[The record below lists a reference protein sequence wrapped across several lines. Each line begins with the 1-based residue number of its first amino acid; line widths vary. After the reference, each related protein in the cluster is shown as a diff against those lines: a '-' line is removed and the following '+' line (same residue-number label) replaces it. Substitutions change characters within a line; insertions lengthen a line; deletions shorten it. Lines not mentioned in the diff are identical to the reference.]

1 MIKSQII
8 LAVAIF
14 LMVIAGLLSMSG
26 ANLDSC
32 YEASDVT
39 IDGIIDCLEN
49 KESTLKLAHFVGI
62 LGIAMAFVSII
73 IGFEDLK
80 EVNSRHY
87 KWSQE
92 SLLTINKQIA
102 DLDNHQKKKNSVEET
117 LTLPKNKDNP
127 EGDFACI
134 LCNKEFKEFCNKCPS
149 CGGFVVRKVS
159 KTELFSDENKTL

>member
-26 ANLDSC
+26 SNLDSC
-32 YEASDVT
+32 FEASDVT
-39 IDGIIDCLEN
+39 IDSISDCLEN

-62 LGIAMAFVSII
+62 LGITMAFVSII

-80 EVNSRHY
+80 EFNSRHY

-117 LTLPKNKDNP
+117 HTSPKNIDMSEEEK
-127 EGDFACI
+127 
-134 LCNKEFKEFCNKCPS
+134 
-149 CGGFVVRKVS
+149 S
-159 KTELFSDENKTL
+159 KLLK